1 MVVKFAC
8 WTVTVVSIVV
18 SGLSWRA
25 ADDPPAQGK
34 FIPSFAVKYA
44 GSEGWPDLEDAA
56 KFDLIITGAGSAR
69 QKAHPSLPG
78 NTWQVLKRMNP
89 AQVILLYELGPGE
102 YNTADWGRLGPGW
115 EWIRREHGPGTADR
129 WTAVGAKFGECL
141 QGVDY
146 ANERLML
153 VGNPNWQQFWLDQVH
168 AKHWGQ
174 PDAPTILADGV
185 FADNTRY
192 AIPWMRWVREGHRET
207 PDSPADYST
216 DGEYRPEIYRR
227 QMKEFLARALPWMAA
242 RQRAVGINFS
252 GMAGAGSRADWQELD
267 QERPPVVVAMEEGAF
282 VHPWGQPQ
290 DCFKFY
296 TEDQWLQQVQ
306 IFRNLRHVRAA
317 MNVHGP
323 VQERANDLGRMDS
336 ADAAG
341 RRAWDVFWFALASF
355 LLGYDDQRPNGYLNC
370 TVWGYARFYWLR
382 EFDPQCLHLGRAQDE
397 FRRVEGRTGHVYLR
411 EFQDGWVVV
420 NPTSTAAADVAVPR
434 GRARLIDH
442 DALEQ
447 PESRPLVEQFNLA
460 AQRAIVLLKEG
471 RALGNADNGT

>member
-1 MVVKFAC
+1 M
-8 WTVTVVSIVV
+8 S
-18 SGLSWRA
+18 
-25 ADDPPAQGK
+25 
-34 FIPSFAVKYA
+34 
-44 GSEGWPDLEDAA
+44 
-56 KFDLIITGAGSAR
+56 
-69 QKAHPSLPG
+69 G

-153 VGNPNWQQFWLDQVH
+153 VGNPNWQQF
-168 AKHWGQ
+168 
-174 PDAPTILADGV
+174 
-185 FADNTRY
+185 
-192 AIPWMRWVREGHRET
+192 
-207 PDSPADYST
+207 
-216 DGEYRPEIYRR
+216 
-227 QMKEFLARALPWMAA
+227 
-242 RQRAVGINFS
+242 
-252 GMAGAGSRADWQELD
+252 
-267 QERPPVVVAMEEGAF
+267 
-282 VHPWGQPQ
+282 
-290 DCFKFY
+290 Y

-323 VQERANDLGRMDS
+323 VQERANDLERMDS

-420 NPTSTAAADVAVPR
+420 NPTSTTAADVAVPR

-471 RALGNADNGT
+471 RALGNADNKP